1 MNMPEPNANP
11 PEAVSNPKALFWY
24 LTLFFSLDVMAVAL
38 GGLWFQFVNK
48 WLGLNIPG
56 SGIGGFFSQEAVKM
70 EIASLLVA
78 GPVFFLMSRLVRRA
92 LHRGALSPE
101 NRVRMWISYIILF
114 LVVAV
119 AVGDLIR
126 TLFAVLSG
134 DFTVRFLLKALAILI
149 IAVYIFVYYRLELK
163 AKDAL
168 TSSKLPKRLCWVAVA
183 VIAASLLISFFVIES
198 PRLTRQ
204 KAFDRTRVEDL
215 SSIKSAVDSYYYEYG
230 KLPASLE
237 EMRATR
243 WFNLIDN
250 ENGKPYEYKA
260 TGKDAYTLCAE
271 FTLSSKDQGSVDY
284 RYEPYQEFV
293 HDAGRVCFDR
303 VVSAQPEGMKKMP
316 VSP

>member
-1 MNMPEPNANP
+1 MPEERVNP

-24 LTLFFSLDVMAVAL
+24 LTLFFSLDVVAVAL

-48 WLGLNIPG
+48 WFGLNIP
-56 SGIGGFFSQEAVKM
+56 SGAIGGLFSQEAVKM

-119 AVGDLIR
+119 GVGDLIK
-126 TLFAVLSG
+126 TLFAVLAG
-134 DFTVRFLLKALAILI
+134 DFTVRFLLKAAAILAI
-149 IAVYIFVYYRLELK
+149 AAYIFIYYRLELK

-168 TSSKLPKRLCWVAVA
+168 TGSKLPRTVVLVAIG
-183 VIAASLLISFFVIES
+183 VIAVSLIASFFVIES
-198 PRLTRQ
+198 PRLTRE

-215 SSIKSAVDSYYYEYG
+215 AFIKSAVDSYYYEYG

-243 WFNLIDN
+243 WFNPIDN
-250 ENGKPYEYKA
+250 ESEKPYEYRA
-260 TGKDAYTLCAE
+260 TGKDTYALCAN
-271 FTLSSKDQGSVDY
+271 FALSSKDQGSVDY

-293 HDAGRVCFDR
+293 HDAGHVCFDR
-303 VVSAQPEGMKKMP
+303 MVSNRPELQTKDLPLK
-316 VSP
+316 